1 MCSRSS
7 LPLVTRLTFQI
18 YFHSRNCQYQQP
30 IFSSQNQMS
39 RNHKRNLDRMRQ
51 SKVFR
56 AKHYID
62 NNSYFLPIP
71 LLLTR
76 NQYKAKKSIKNNTS
90 KKQARG
96 SQPILS
102 SPKNS
107 KGKISISPVSIPVL
121 PGRKIRKKEDREAA
135 AIPSQDHRPYGKS
148 RQSKWKRPTTS
159 DCRVFCGEF
168 FVCTTLSSRSRCGYC
183 MGSFSFCV
191 RAPLAHSQFLSA
203 TGTDD
208 LRL

>member
-1 MCSRSS
+1 MEVPLSWWCSALSPSEFKPKLDQVDVMDCLQESGHEERWRLGCMQNPVMNNNYIHVHTCIRLHVMCSRSS

-102 SPKNS
+102 LPNKTPGEKCPFPSNFHSSPF
-107 KGKISISPVSIPVL
+107 
-121 PGRKIRKKEDREAA
+121 
-135 AIPSQDHRPYGKS
+135 
-148 RQSKWKRPTTS
+148 QS
-159 DCRVFCGEF
+159 
-168 FVCTTLSSRSRCGYC
+168 
-183 MGSFSFCV
+183 
-191 RAPLAHSQFLSA
+191 
-203 TGTDD
+203 
-208 LRL
+208 